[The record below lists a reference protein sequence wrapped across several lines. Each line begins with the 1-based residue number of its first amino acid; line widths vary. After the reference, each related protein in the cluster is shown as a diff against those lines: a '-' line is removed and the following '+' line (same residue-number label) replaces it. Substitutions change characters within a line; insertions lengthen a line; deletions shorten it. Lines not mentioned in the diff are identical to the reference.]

1 MGNLLSF
8 FWWFGGTQP
17 RRVVI
22 LGLDNAGKTTL
33 LFKLKLGEVVST
45 IPTVGFNVESVKFN
59 NVTIMM
65 WDVGGQEKI
74 RTLWKHYFEN
84 TEGIV
89 WVIDSADTSR
99 IAEAK
104 EELHRVL
111 AEEQL
116 LKAPVLIFAN
126 KQDLPNALK
135 VAELHEQLEISKL
148 ETTRPVFIQPATAT
162 QGQGI
167 NQGLEWL
174 VQALLKKK

>member
-1 MGNLLSF
+1 MGAF
-8 FWWFGGTQP
+8 FSYYWWWSAAQP

-74 RTLWKHYFEN
+74 RTLWRHYFDN
-84 TEGIV
+84 TEGVV
-89 WVIDSADTSR
+89 WVIDSADAER
-99 IAEAK
+99 INEAK

-111 AEEQL
+111 GEEQL
-116 LKAPVLIFAN
+116 AKAPLLIFAN

-135 VAELHEQLEISKL
+135 VAELHERLEIGKIES
-148 ETTRPVFIQPATAT
+148 TRPISIQPAIAT

-167 NQGLEWL
+167 NPGLDWL
-174 VQALLKKK
+174 VQSILKQK